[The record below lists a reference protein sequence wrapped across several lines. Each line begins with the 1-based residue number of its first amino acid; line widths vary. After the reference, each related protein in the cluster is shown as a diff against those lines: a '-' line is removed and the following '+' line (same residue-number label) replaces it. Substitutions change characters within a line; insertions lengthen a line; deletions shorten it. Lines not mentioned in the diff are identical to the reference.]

1 MKKLFIALLSL
12 LLVMTLFA
20 CNKKQELVSGSATII
35 YTNDV
40 HCYINNKIKDG
51 DNEVDGLSYAN
62 VKALKDDLTAEGKNV
77 LLVDAGDHVQGTM
90 YGGFSQGED
99 IIKLM
104 NATSYDLAT
113 LGNHEFDYGQY
124 QAFKLM
130 DLANF
135 DYISCNFYST
145 SDNSLVLKPYKVLQ
159 AGDLKIAFIGIT
171 TPDTI
176 TKSSPAYFQD
186 ASGNYIYGIYSG
198 SDGSDLYKA
207 VQDAI
212 DQAKKEADVII
223 ALGHLGVDDSSMPY
237 TSKEVIANTSG
248 LDAFIDGHSHTK
260 IDGDLI
266 KDKNGNDVLLTQT
279 KSYLAYIGQMDIEV
293 NEGEVSINTKLI
305 DSYDKKDDEVKA
317 LTDEIIS
324 SVDSKLDASI
334 ANSSV
339 AFYVN
344 DPQSG
349 QRIVRKMETN
359 SGDLTADA
367 FYWYFNVKKGMN
379 CDIAFYNGGGI
390 KQDFPN
396 GLLTYKDC
404 KMEMPYGNL
413 SCLVKL
419 KGQAILDMLDFSAEK
434 LPEESSILL
443 AAGLK
448 YSIDTSITPS
458 SRKDDNGVWVS
469 GPTNG
474 YRVYDVEVYNKE
486 TKQYEPL
493 DLDKEYTVG
502 STNYLLINKGHG
514 LAMTSDGELIL
525 DYCDEDYMILAQYI
539 SAFKDNVVNSENSP
553 LSSYE
558 NYLINY
564 ENLYGSGRITIK

>member
-1 MKKLFIALLSL
+1 MKKLFTVLLSL

-212 DQAKKEADVII
+212 DQAKKE
-223 ALGHLGVDDSSMPY
+223 DSV
-237 TSKEVIANTSG
+237 TSRCATRRRRWRACRRS
-248 LDAFIDGHSHTK
+248 
-260 IDGDLI
+260 
-266 KDKNGNDVLLTQT
+266 
-279 KSYLAYIGQMDIEV
+279 
-293 NEGEVSINTKLI
+293 
-305 DSYDKKDDEVKA
+305 
-317 LTDEIIS
+317 
-324 SVDSKLDASI
+324 
-334 ANSSV
+334 
-339 AFYVN
+339 
-344 DPQSG
+344 
-349 QRIVRKMETN
+349 
-359 SGDLTADA
+359 
-367 FYWYFNVKKGMN
+367 
-379 CDIAFYNGGGI
+379 
-390 KQDFPN
+390 
-396 GLLTYKDC
+396 
-404 KMEMPYGNL
+404 
-413 SCLVKL
+413 
-419 KGQAILDMLDFSAEK
+419 
-434 LPEESSILL
+434 
-443 AAGLK
+443 
-448 YSIDTSITPS
+448 
-458 SRKDDNGVWVS
+458 
-469 GPTNG
+469 
-474 YRVYDVEVYNKE
+474 
-486 TKQYEPL
+486 
-493 DLDKEYTVG
+493 
-502 STNYLLINKGHG
+502 
-514 LAMTSDGELIL
+514 
-525 DYCDEDYMILAQYI
+525 
-539 SAFKDNVVNSENSP
+539 
-553 LSSYE
+553 
-558 NYLINY
+558 
-564 ENLYGSGRITIK
+564 